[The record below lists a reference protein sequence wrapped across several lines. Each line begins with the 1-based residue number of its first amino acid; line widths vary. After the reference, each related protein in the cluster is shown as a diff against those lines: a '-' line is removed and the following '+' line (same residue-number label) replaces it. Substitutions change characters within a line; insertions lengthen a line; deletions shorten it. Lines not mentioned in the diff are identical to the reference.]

1 MWFFKEAQCERVRL
15 AKSLNEG
22 EIKFVQERMKSVEKC
37 MKDHGIQCE
46 SKSVPRIAVLGSG
59 GGQRAMIGLLGCIDQ
74 MYNENLLNCILY
86 LCGVSGSTWCM
97 TSMYEEPA
105 WSSKFPSVKDDLVK
119 RLTETDIDV
128 SELVKW
134 LSQAVDDENF
144 SLTDFWAATVVY
156 GFVKKINTT
165 RLSDLR
171 NLEATNPYPIYTVND
186 QGLKDKGDKIACW
199 FELSPHEVGYS
210 HLGAFVD
217 TSTSRSQ
224 FEAGV
229 LKQKAAERDMLYL
242 QGSFFS
248 SVLGFGSDE
257 KSEEKEKKEEEGGSF
272 FSRILG
278 FGSEEKEETEKVK
291 EEKIEEEEEK
301 EGGSFFSRVLG
312 FGSEEKEEEKEE
324 EDDDEDE
331 EDDEEEGGFFSSMTE
346 KFFDYIPLDDMA
358 SDTLE
363 SIFNLFDCDDDEEN
377 KKHVDKIHKTMTDV
391 NTANVDK
398 PKKNLAGK
406 SKEEK
411 EESLIE
417 YALDAFG
424 TFQEYLP
431 GLSDVTK
438 ITLKTM
444 SLMST
449 WTWGTK
455 YNFLYKF
462 SMNES
467 TVPEEV
473 VSDELSYLEDAGLV
487 LNSPYVA
494 ALRPERN
501 VNLILSFDFSAGDP
515 FMTVTQAAEHCKQT
529 GIPFPPVEITE
540 EDRKQPKDFYV
551 FKSENT
557 PTVIHIP
564 LFNMV
569 NCEGDVQKWRETYP
583 TFRPA
588 YDRETMD
595 ELIRV
600 SGLNVKNNKAKII
613 QEIAALCK

>member
-22 EIKFVQERMKSVEKC
+22 EIKFVQERMKNVEKC